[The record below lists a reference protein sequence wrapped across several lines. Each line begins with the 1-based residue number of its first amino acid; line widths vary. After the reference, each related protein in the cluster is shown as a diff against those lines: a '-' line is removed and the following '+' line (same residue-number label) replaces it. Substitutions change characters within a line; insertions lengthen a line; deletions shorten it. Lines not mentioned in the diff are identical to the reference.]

1 MSARKEEK
9 REKVN
14 RRQRKKMYQKT
25 HGYNP
30 NEEEK
35 IQQLIHETTKYTN
48 QRLTE
53 VKQER
58 VNRTYA
64 GFLESI
70 KQRPKNKNRWWRR
83 CK

>member
-1 MSARKEEK
+1 MTK
-9 REKVN
+9 
-14 RRQRKKMYQKT
+14 RQRKKLYQKT

-35 IQQLIHETTKYTN
+35 IQQLIHETAEYTN

-58 VNRTYA
+58 IDRAYS
-64 GFLESI
+64 GFLKSI
-70 KQRPKNKNRWWRR
+70 KQRPKRENRWRRR

>member
-9 REKVN
+9 RENMN

-30 NEEEK
+30 NKEEK

-48 QRLTE
+48 LRLAE

-70 KQRPKNKNRWWRR
+70 KRRSKNKRLWWRK